1 MTPLLL
7 LQLALAAP
15 PPLTDQLGR
24 EDSLARHRGET
35 VLALVVTAKRLRS
48 LKGWELA
55 LRERLDGVSY
65 LRVVDVPA
73 QPKLSHERVA
83 EKLRKRVPEEV
94 AIGIDL
100 ERRWAEAFGLDTDE
114 VNVLLFDAGG
124 GLAARFRGR
133 RSQQL
138 VEQVAAAA
146 LRLPGVSR
154 GAKP

>member
-1 MTPLLL
+1 MTTLLL
-7 LQLALAAP
+7 LQLALAAA

-24 EDSLARHRGET
+24 EHSLARHRGET

-48 LKGWELA
+48 LKGWELE
-55 LRERLDGVSY
+55 LRERLEGVSF
-65 LRVVDVPA
+65 LRVVDVPEK
-73 QPKLSHERVA
+73 PKVSHARVA

-100 ERRWAEAFGLDTDE
+100 ERRWAETFGLDTDE
-114 VNVLLFDAGG
+114 VNVLVFDPGG

-133 RSQQL
+133 RSREL

-154 GAKP
+154 GEKP